1 MPAFTD
7 PMPPPMAAD
16 DAEKAPQEGTEA
28 KKKGLPLVPI
38 IVVSAMLIGE
48 AAIVAGMFMFLG
60 GPSEVQADPAL
71 DEKMAEGE
79 RPLTLTVL
87 EDKFQNKKSGE
98 SFLYDVE
105 IFATT
110 KVKHEE
116 EAEKRLEEQ
125 KAAIRFEVM
134 VLFRKAEPAFLREP
148 SLQTMTRQIRAVV
161 QKAVGNVPGTDEPL
175 FDDVILG
182 KCTEFAEF

>member
-1 MPAFTD
+1 MVRS
-7 PMPPPMAAD
+7 MAAD
-16 DAEKAPQEGTEA
+16 KKEKDAEADGGEA

-38 IVVSAMLIGE
+38 VVVTAMLIGE

-60 GPSEVQADPAL
+60 GPSEVQADPAVADQL
-71 DEKMAEGE
+71 AEGE
-79 RPLTLTVL
+79 RPLTMTVL
-87 EDKFQNKKSGE
+87 ERKFQNTKSGE

-116 EAEKRLEEQ
+116 EAAKRLEEQ
-125 KAAIRFEVM
+125 KAAIGYEVM
-134 VLFRKAEPAFLREP
+134 VLFRKAEPAFLREA

-175 FDDVILG
+175 FHDVILG
-182 KCTEFAEF
+182 KCTEFSDF